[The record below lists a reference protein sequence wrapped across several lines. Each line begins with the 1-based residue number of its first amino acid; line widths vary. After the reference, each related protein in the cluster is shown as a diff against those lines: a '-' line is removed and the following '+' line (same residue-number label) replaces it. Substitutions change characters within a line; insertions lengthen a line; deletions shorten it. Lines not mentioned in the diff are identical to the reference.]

1 MTTTLRPKA
10 LLGASRKRNLF
21 AHVADELG
29 GRIVRGDIKPGEP
42 FPIEAELSEEFG
54 ASRSVIREAVKS
66 LAAKGLL
73 ESRTRTGI
81 RVLPSE
87 RWNLFDLDVL
97 EWRYTHMPPD
107 AFFRELFEIR
117 RMIEPEA
124 AALAAERG
132 TASEVKAIG
141 DAFAAMEVSQST
153 TDNAI
158 QADLAFH
165 RSILNAAHN
174 ALLQQMG
181 SLIGVGLLVSY
192 RNSIDPYEVF
202 LGNHRDVLASIR
214 SRKPEA
220 ARKAMDALLTGT
232 RDYLEEHL
240 PKSRRRASATVR

>member
-1 MTTTLRPKA
+1 MTTLRPKA
-10 LLGASRKRNLF
+10 LFGGSRKRNLF

-29 GRIVRGDIKPGEP
+29 ARIVRGEIPPGGA
-42 FPIEAELSEEFG
+42 FPIEAELGQEFG

-81 RVLPSE
+81 RILPPE

-97 EWRYTHMPPD
+97 EWRYMSMPPE

-124 AALAAERG
+124 AAFAAERG
-132 TASEVKAIG
+132 TAAEVNAIQKA
-141 DAFAAMEVSQST
+141 FEAMEASKST
-153 TDNAI
+153 TDEAI
-158 QADLAFH
+158 AADLMFH
-165 RSILNAAHN
+165 RSILAAAHN

-192 RNSIDPYEVF
+192 RISKDPFTVF
-202 LGNHRDVLASIR
+202 LNKHKDVLTAIKA
-214 SRKPEA
+214 RKPEA
-220 ARKAMDALLTGT
+220 ARKAMDSLLTGT
-232 RDYLEEHL
+232 REFLEERL
-240 PKSRRRASATVR
+240 PKSKRRTAPALT